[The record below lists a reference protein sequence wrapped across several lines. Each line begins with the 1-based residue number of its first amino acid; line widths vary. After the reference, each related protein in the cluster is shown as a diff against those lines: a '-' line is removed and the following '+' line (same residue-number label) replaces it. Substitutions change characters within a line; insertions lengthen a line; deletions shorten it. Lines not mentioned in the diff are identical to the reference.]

1 MERFYKNGFFAE
13 DEVKTFVGLEIEHTQ
28 AYGKR
33 TLFLAR
39 NDLTTDEIL
48 ELVVLNDCEAIY
60 FGANRTYMHNHGL
73 QLAQIHKFLSD
84 GYYVTVDYP
93 YNLHKEVK
101 QKFSTVWSHPKFIP
115 FCSIIFPNIEEDT
128 QLCFKI
134 DDIDFNKSNPGVWT
148 STMSKFKE
156 QAGFTKWEDYR
167 NDEPLHQTGPSKE
180 EKEASWT
187 LSTNTNKH

>member
-60 FGANRTYMHNHGL
+60 YGANRTYMHNHGL
-73 QLAQIHKFLSD
+73 Q
-84 GYYVTVDYP
+84 
-93 YNLHKEVK
+93 
-101 QKFSTVWSHPKFIP
+101 
-115 FCSIIFPNIEEDT
+115 
-128 QLCFKI
+128 
-134 DDIDFNKSNPGVWT
+134 
-148 STMSKFKE
+148 
-156 QAGFTKWEDYR
+156 
-167 NDEPLHQTGPSKE
+167 
-180 EKEASWT
+180 
-187 LSTNTNKH
+187 